1 MWAHFTTSQILIPFF
16 HALKWKSIYAL
27 HKAECIFTNFCF
39 YHVTSKIAE
48 NEFIYVYIWR
58 WWCVHKG
65 ITSANSE
72 AHKDRKQPNE
82 MSLNNTKRMSRLSAP
97 TLNAIVKFHFFF
109 RVSESSLFVCAMLYA
124 GCRSVVCLST
134 ILVTCVCGAIAK
146 QPIQH
151 FLLHSPT
158 NINDMG
164 IHGRLHGTASALQAR
179 DTEKRMR
186 MCESIRQLWDCD
198 CMSITSIYPIYIDIN
213 IFRNMSLSRNE
224 MMCTRMLCQCV
235 CSMFNVHC
243 MR

>member
-48 NEFIYVYIWR
+48 NEFIYGYIWR

-97 TLNAIVKFHFFF
+97 TLNAIVKFHFFSGLASLLF
-109 RVSESSLFVCAMLYA
+109 SCVLCCMPDAGLSSACRPSLWLVC
-124 GCRSVVCLST
+124 VVPSPNNPSNISCY
-134 ILVTCVCGAIAK
+134 ILRQTLAIWEYMVVYMAQRLLCK
-146 QPIQH
+146 QEIQK
-151 FLLHSPT
+151 
-158 NINDMG
+158 NEWECARAYDNCEIA
-164 IHGRLHGTASALQAR
+164 TAWASLQY
-179 DTEKRMR
+179 T
-186 MCESIRQLWDCD
+186 
-198 CMSITSIYPIYIDIN
+198 PYI
-213 IFRNMSLSRNE
+213 
-224 MMCTRMLCQCV
+224 
-235 CSMFNVHC
+235 
-243 MR
+243 